1 MESLNS
7 RPGTP
12 NSSFYTP
19 LLISMIGVFST
30 CVVLVIYHFI
40 LIRYCHRRTPQT
52 ASNGNAVAQAV
63 PESPSLPS
71 GVDHKLLETMPI
83 IAYSPTKQ
91 QGGLFRVDQS
101 ECVVCLGALEQGEMV
116 RLLPNCRH
124 AFHVP
129 CIDEWFVAHTSCP
142 VCRSPIVAPAA
153 TVNDDIPPSSPPPPL
168 QVFTSSSSFDVGS
181 SGVEFPGQDYG
192 NDASSPSSSSSSSGS
207 FSFGL
212 LRHSGSL
219 ELLPTE
225 RASSSA
231 RVITGLKRSLSMDQS
246 SVIIEM
252 QGESSTDDDDAATT
266 TVGAFRSVR
275 HFDRVSAKF
284 LSSFSRLRL
293 GNNNEILPY

>member
-1 MESLNS
+1 
-7 RPGTP
+7 
-12 NSSFYTP
+12 
-19 LLISMIGVFST
+19 MIHGEPEFTS
-30 CVVLVIYHFI
+30 
-40 LIRYCHRRTPQT
+40 RYCHRRTPQT
-52 ASNGNAVAQAV
+52 ASSGNAVAQAV
-63 PESPSLPS
+63 PGSPSLPS
-71 GVDHKLLETMPI
+71 GVDHKLLETIPI
-83 IAYSPTKQ
+83 IAYSSTKQ
-91 QGGLFRVDQS
+91 QGGDHSLFRVDQS

-129 CIDEWFVAHTSCP
+129 CIDEWFVAHASCP

-153 TVNDDIPPSSPPPPL
+153 TVNDDIPPSPPPPL

-181 SGVEFPGQDYG
+181 SRVEFPGQDYG
-192 NDASSPSSSSSSSGS
+192 NDASSSSSSSSSSG
-207 FSFGL
+207 SFGL

-219 ELLPTE
+219 VLLPTE